1 VSLARPAN
9 DPGARVY
16 TAYCMHCHGVDGRG
30 FAPMLAPL
38 AGNPN
43 VLGKDASSLINV
55 TLNGTG
61 DLVIQGIPAAY
72 PMPKYAPVLDDQQ
85 IADVLTF
92 IRAGWN
98 NNAPAVQPEDV
109 AKLRKSTQAAR

>member
-1 VSLARPAN
+1 
-9 DPGARVY
+9 
-16 TAYCMHCHGVDGRG
+16 MHCHGVDGHA
-30 FAPMLAPL
+30 FAPLLAPL

-43 VLGKDASSLINV
+43 VMEKDASSLINV
-55 TLNGTG
+55 TLNGTQ

-72 PMPKYAPVLDDQQ
+72 PMPKYAPVLNDQQ

-98 NNAPAVQPEDV
+98 NGAPAVAAADV
-109 AKLRKSTQAAR
+109 AKLRKSTQASQ

>member
-1 VSLARPAN
+1 
-9 DPGARVY
+9 
-16 TAYCMHCHGVDGRG
+16 VDGRG

-43 VLGKDASSLINV
+43 VLEHDASSLINV

-61 DLVIQGIPAAY
+61 DLVIQGVPAPY
-72 PMPKYAPVLDDQQ
+72 PMPNYAAVLNDRE

-98 NNAPAVQPEDV
+98 NGAPAVSAEEV